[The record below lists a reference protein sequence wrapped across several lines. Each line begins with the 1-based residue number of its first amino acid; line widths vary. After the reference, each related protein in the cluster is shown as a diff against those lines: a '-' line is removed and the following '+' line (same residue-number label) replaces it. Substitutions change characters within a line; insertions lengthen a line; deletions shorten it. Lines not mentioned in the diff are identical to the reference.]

1 VEKRIYFIDLH
12 RACYFDYV
20 QDLSVLMVSIYRLQ
34 VLSGVTRKQMMES
47 AKAVYRFGRRFAS
60 RQQDATFEVR
70 LAAGLARSFATS
82 TRFFFDKKLA
92 SRMHLRARYL
102 LERLAKLTPEQAQTF
117 TLPLKDL
124 YVE

>member
-1 VEKRIYFIDLH
+1 
-12 RACYFDYV
+12 
-20 QDLSVLMVSIYRLQ
+20 
-34 VLSGVTRKQMMES
+34 MMES

-60 RQQDATFEVR
+60 RQQEATFEVR

-82 TRFFFDKKLA
+82 TRFIFDKKLA

-102 LERLAKLTPEQAQTF
+102 LERLAKLTPAQAQTF